1 MKDRYKRMLHGLE
14 QKEAKGRRRPKAQA
28 WFVYIL
34 ECADGT
40 FYTGITNDLERRFEE
55 HNTGRGARY
64 TRSRT
69 PVALRYTEDCPNRS
83 AALIREAKIKAL
95 GRPAK
100 EKLIADQDLG

>member
-1 MKDRYKRMLHGLE
+1 MLDGL
-14 QKEAKGRRRPKAQA
+14 QDKAKKGRKRKGQP

-40 FYTGITNDLERRFEE
+40 FYTGITNDLQRRFDE

-69 PVALRYTEDCPNRS
+69 PVELRYTEDCLNRS

-100 EKLIADQDLG
+100 EKLIADQDLA